1 MEQKL
6 LLNQLKLAYSPLS
19 NYDFSILKHD
29 DVVQNAL
36 ENSSLYIICQRAVLS
51 FENLKPNQKNQGLDF
66 EIVQKGNSSRIKVT
80 LPLFQENLAKENQD
94 KIVINFGSIDANN
107 VFENE
112 NLNNIHGF
120 KLYNNEIEKENFI
133 AWFSPEK
140 FLHNYFNGY
149 FQAEIDGD
157 IHDFLNYQV
166 HYVGKATDQK
176 IWERL
181 TGHST
186 LQDILSLEYPFN
198 YGSLPTHEIAIL
210 LFKFNDNL
218 SIQSFG
224 IESSIDDMVDS
235 FTGKNYPEQRTV
247 FLEAEKA
254 LIKAMQPKHN
264 KILFKNFPNSQNPL
278 SHFETCIYTFMDPIT
293 LKYDNG
299 EIRGGLSYIG
309 GDTIVIRNS
318 KDFSVVRQ

>member
-157 IHDFLNYQV
+157 IHDFF
-166 HYVGKATDQK
+166 K
-176 IWERL
+176 
-181 TGHST
+181 
-186 LQDILSLEYPFN
+186 LSS
-198 YGSLPTHEIAIL
+198 SL
-210 LFKFNDNL
+210 
-218 SIQSFG
+218 
-224 IESSIDDMVDS
+224 
-235 FTGKNYPEQRTV
+235 
-247 FLEAEKA
+247 
-254 LIKAMQPKHN
+254 
-264 KILFKNFPNSQNPL
+264 
-278 SHFETCIYTFMDPIT
+278 CW
-293 LKYDNG
+293 
-299 EIRGGLSYIG
+299 
-309 GDTIVIRNS
+309 
-318 KDFSVVRQ
+318 